1 MKLKFLIFG
10 SVAMLLFSCKSQL
23 NTSKP
28 NEAYLASQVE
38 NKPSTVSLSVDLDI
52 PQLERSLNNSLKG
65 SIYEDNKLE
74 DDNLMMKVSK
84 TGDIH
89 FAVNGNKIDC
99 VLPLKVW
106 VKTGFKKELF
116 GLKAESYYEANG
128 ALTANVSIA
137 FVLQKDWTLKT
148 QTTINGYQWTQRPT
162 IQAAGVTI
170 PITTV
175 ADIAIKSLRGKISS
189 IVDKSIDNK
198 ADMHSKL
205 EQTWTELQ
213 DPMLVNKDY
222 NMWLD
227 IKPLEIYTTPII
239 GTGKQLHIN
248 LGLSSLIET
257 SVGAKPVVAAK
268 NKLPEYKVVSSIQPD
283 FSIYSKVSITYDK
296 LTEIA
301 KKMVVGQEFAQGSK
315 KVRID
320 SLTFFGQND
329 YLVVQVAV
337 SGSAKGIIYCMGKL
351 AYDNNTQMLSV
362 TDFDF
367 ELKTRS
373 VLLKSANWLLHKEF
387 LKKIE
392 PMLNISLKDQMGTM
406 ISSGNSFLKNYQ
418 IQKGVSLNGNLK
430 NVSFNKITITK
441 DAIVVNGEVSGN
453 VKIAVGELF

>member
-222 NMWLD
+222 NMWLN

-315 KVRID
+315 KC
-320 SLTFFGQND
+320 
-329 YLVVQVAV
+329 A
-337 SGSAKGIIYCMGKL
+337 
-351 AYDNNTQMLSV
+351 
-362 TDFDF
+362 
-367 ELKTRS
+367 
-373 VLLKSANWLLHKEF
+373 
-387 LKKIE
+387 
-392 PMLNISLKDQMGTM
+392 
-406 ISSGNSFLKNYQ
+406 
-418 IQKGVSLNGNLK
+418 
-430 NVSFNKITITK
+430 
-441 DAIVVNGEVSGN
+441 
-453 VKIAVGELF
+453 